1 MELRHIR
8 YFLEVA
14 ETLNFSRAAER
25 LHVAQPALSKQIRD
39 LEEELGG
46 RLFHRT
52 TTKVS
57 LTEMGHYFRQ
67 QTRKLVMQLDIA
79 VTGAQ
84 QMSRGA
90 SGTLRVGC
98 DWRTNNSRLPIA
110 AAARRFRE
118 LNPRLSVQFVEIPS
132 HEHVNAVRDHSI
144 DLGFSASI
152 FLGATDDLELR
163 RLCAIRMKVLL
174 PKGHRLETR
183 PKVTLRELK
192 NERWLALDSESV
204 PAYRVLMAQVL
215 QYTPKYGLTTTS
227 LPGLVAH
234 VTAGHGIGLVPEGGA
249 GADDD
254 GVVAIDTDCTPM
266 EVFAVFTREGA
277 SPLLPAYLD
286 VLEGLMKKQGGSL
299 RSR

>member
-1 MELRHIR
+1 MELRHVR

-25 LHVAQPALSKQIRD
+25 LRVAQPALSKQIRD

-67 QTRKLVMQLDIA
+67 QTRRLVMQFDIA
-79 VTGAQ
+79 ITGAQ

-98 DWRTNNSRLPIA
+98 DWRMSLRLIPIA

-118 LNPRLSVQFVEIPS
+118 LNPKLSVQFVEIPS
-132 HEHVNAVRDHSI
+132 HEHLNAVRDHAI

-152 FLGATDDLELR
+152 FLGTTDDLELR
-163 RLCAIRMKVLL
+163 RLCAIRMKVLF
-174 PKGHRLETR
+174 PRGHRLSTR
-183 PKVTLRELK
+183 SKVTLRELK

-204 PAYRVLMAQVL
+204 PGYRVLMSQIL
-215 QYTPKYGLTTTS
+215 QFTPKYGLTTTS

-234 VTAGHGIGLVPEGGA
+234 VIAGHGIGLVPEGGA

-254 GVVAIDTDCTPM
+254 GVVAVDTDVTPM
-266 EVFAVFTREGA
+266 EVFAVSTRDNA
-277 SPLLPAYLD
+277 SPLVSAYLD
-286 VLEGLMKKQGGSL
+286 VLEELMEQ
-299 RSR
+299 RHR